1 MSLKEWLTLFQA
13 QHQRARAGT
22 LDADGWASYRAGREE
37 LARALMAAQ
46 KASLKPGETARQGLR
61 VARAI
66 QADLEWSV
74 DKVRVVTLDISA
86 GGFGALLARAP
97 PATEDVRVEFRLAG
111 GEMVRA
117 KARVVGVQMGP
128 TSSRVSFAFSEIGA
142 AEREKV
148 ELVVFDTVLS
158 QLSL

>member
-1 MSLKEWLTLFQA
+1 MSLKEWLTSFQS

-46 KASLKPGETARQGLR
+46 RASLKQGETARQALR
-61 VARAI
+61 VARAL

-74 DKVRVVTLDISA
+74 DKVRVVTLDVSA

-97 PATEDVRVEFRLAG
+97 PANEDVRVQFRMPG
-111 GEMVRA
+111 GEPLSA
-117 KARVVGVQMGP
+117 KARVVGVQVGP
-128 TSSRVSFAFSEIGA
+128 TSSRVSFSFSEIGT
-142 AEREKV
+142 AERERV
-148 ELVVFDTVLS
+148 ESLVFDTVLS
-158 QLSL
+158 QLNL